1 MSTLP
6 TIRAGWPRGSSTSVL
21 PTAPGANNNY
31 AKNPSL
37 TLNRQINLFPL
48 TNYTFGTKDP
58 FYEKDAS
65 VPQRFQR
72 MREEYDKL
80 GIRRSVEGILSI
92 YLLSILTENLFH
104 KKKSI
109 RTN

>member
-80 GIRRSVEGILSI
+80 GIRRSVEGIRSI
-92 YLLSILTENLFH
+92 YLF
-104 KKKSI
+104 
-109 RTN
+109 

>member
-6 TIRAGWPRGSSTSVL
+6 TIRAGWPRGSNTSIL
-21 PTAPGANNNY
+21 PSSPAANNNY

-80 GIRRSVEGILSI
+80 GIRRSVEGILTF
-92 YLLSILTENLFH
+92 YLSILTENLFH
-104 KKKSI
+104 
-109 RTN
+109 

>member
-6 TIRAGWPRGSSTSVL
+6 TIRAGWPRGSST
-21 PTAPGANNNY
+21 APAANNNY

-80 GIRRSVEGILSI
+80 GIRRSVEGIRSI
-92 YLLSILTENLFH
+92 YLSILTENPHTVILEYSNI
-104 KKKSI
+104 KE
-109 RTN
+109 